1 MSKLTNPCRKTIA
14 TFEMLRSGKPVKF
27 ADLVSRMGC
36 KEITVMT
43 YICSLR
49 NNFGAEIETVRD
61 GRKVVAYTLANPD
74 AVAPKMVSKSATKTP
89 KVKAAK
95 PIVAKVAVTKSRKT
109 VATKAAATAVA
120 DEIPTLDV
128 EEIDSDTELESLKA
142 ELGLSE
148 SYSE

>member
-74 AVAPKMVSKSATKTP
+74 VVAPKMVSKSATKTP
-89 KVKAAK
+89 KVKVAK
-95 PIVAKVAVTKSRKT
+95 PIVAKVAVTKTKKT
-109 VATKAAATAVA
+109 VSTKTVVKPTV
-120 DEIPTLDV
+120 DETPTLEV
-128 EEIDSDTELESLKA
+128 QEIDNDAELASLKA
-142 ELGLSE
+142 ELGLVD